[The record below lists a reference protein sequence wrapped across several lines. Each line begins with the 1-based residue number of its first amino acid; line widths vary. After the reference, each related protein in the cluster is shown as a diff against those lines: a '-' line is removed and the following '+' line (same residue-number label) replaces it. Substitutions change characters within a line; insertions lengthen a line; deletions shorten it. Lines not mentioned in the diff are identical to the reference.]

1 MIGTLLREELRFL
14 AFRPVGPALAERRGR
29 FLAFGLVCTWLAGVG
44 RYWDNPRASTFQTL
58 GLGSLVYAFVLAAIL
73 WLIVRPLKPRLW
85 TYANVLLFVTL
96 TSAPAILYAIPVERL
111 LALDVAAR
119 VNVWFLTVVACWRV
133 ALLIAFLRRT
143 AGLRLF
149 EVAVAAL
156 LPLTGIVGVLA
167 LLNLEHV
174 VFDIMAGLS
183 ETQKSPND
191 QTYVFVLRLAEVS
204 LYAGPVLLLAYLVC
218 VARRQGDVGRW
229 SIPPRREPP
238 APR

>member
-14 AFRPVGPALAERRGR
+14 AFRPVGPALVEHRGP
-29 FLAFGLVCTWLAGVG
+29 FLAFGLACTWLAGVG
-44 RYWDNPRASTFQTL
+44 RYWDNPRASTFQHL

-73 WLIVRPLKPRLW
+73 WLIVKPLKPRSW

-96 TSAPAILYAIPVERL
+96 TSPPAILYAIPVERF

-119 VNVWFLTVVACWRV
+119 VNVWFLAVVACWRV
-133 ALLIAFLRRT
+133 ALLFAFLRRT
-143 AGLRLF
+143 AGLRIF

-156 LPLTGIVGVLA
+156 LPLTAIVAVLA

-183 ETQKSPND
+183 ETRKSPND
-191 QTYVFVLRLAEVS
+191 QTYVFVLRLAEVAS
-204 LYAGPVLLLAYLVC
+204 YAGPVLLLAYFAC
-218 VARRQGDVGRW
+218 IARRNLGAGSR
-229 SIPPRREPP
+229 PNP
-238 APR
+238 